1 MIITKVITSSGS
13 FDVLD
18 KNKDEVLKDI
28 KECEETNT
36 FYIVKKE
43 TTASYKN
50 KLCKDNITIYLDMK
64 KVVVYSFE
72 EHLMEEIPEEKPLK
86 SKKK

>member
-28 KECEETNT
+28 KECEEINT